1 VDVFIKLMLKVYE
14 QEILG
19 DKVAK
24 VQISDYIVDL
34 PCVLVMGK

>member
-1 VDVFIKLMLKVYE
+1 MNKKF
-14 QEILG
+14 LG

-34 PCVLVMGK
+34 PCVLVMGN